1 MLYDDVFRELA
12 VRRVRY
18 LIVGGIAVNL
28 HGYARLTMDMD
39 LMLDLS
45 EPNMEQAVLALE
57 RLGYMPR
64 APVKA
69 AELVSGE
76 KRREWIAQKR
86 AVVFTFIHPAA
97 PFKMIDIFLDNPV
110 DFDKAFERRTLLN
123 IGGVAVDVASVEDLI
138 NMKTISGRPRDM
150 EDVEHLR
157 KIPSSGGTAQ

>member
-12 VRRVRY
+12 IRRVRY

-39 LMLDLS
+39 IMLDLS
-45 EPNMEQAVLALE
+45 EANLEQAVLAFE
-57 RLGYMPR
+57 GLGYTPR
-64 APVKA
+64 APVKT
-69 AELVSGE
+69 AELLSAE

-86 AVVFTFIHPAA
+86 AVVFTFIHPDT

-110 DFDKAFERRTLLN
+110 DFDKAFERRTRLN

-138 NMKTISGRPRDM
+138 NMKTICGRPRDM

-157 KIPSSGGTAQ
+157 KISSNGGTVR

>member
-12 VRRVRY
+12 ARRVRY

-45 EPNMEQAVLALE
+45 GPNMEQAVLAFEL
-57 RLGYMPR
+57 LGYKPR

-69 AELVSGE
+69 AELVSKE

-86 AVVFTFIHPAA
+86 AVMFTFIHPGA

-110 DFDKAFERRTLLN
+110 DFDKAFERRTRLD

-138 NMKTISGRPRDM
+138 NMKTVSGRPRDI

-157 KIPSSGGTAQ
+157 KLSSGGGTAQ

>member
-28 HGYARLTMDMD
+28 HGYVRLTMDMD

-45 EPNMEQAVLALE
+45 EANMEQAVLALE
-57 RLGYMPR
+57 RLGYTPIS
-64 APVKA
+64 PVKA
-69 AELVSGE
+69 AELISG
-76 KRREWIAQKR
+76 KTRREWIAQKR
-86 AVVFTFIHPAA
+86 AVVFTFIHPDA

-123 IGGVAVDVASVEDLI
+123 IGGVAADVALVEDLI
-138 NMKTISGRPRDM
+138 NMKTVSGRPRDM

-157 KIPSSGGTAQ
+157 KISSGGGTAQ

>member
-1 MLYDDVFRELA
+1 MFRELA

-18 LIVGGIAVNL
+18 LIVEGIAVNL
-28 HGYARLTMDMD
+28 HGYVRLTMDMD
-39 LMLDLS
+39 VMLDLS
-45 EPNMEQAVLALE
+45 EANIEQAVLALE
-57 RLGYMPR
+57 LLGYAPR

-69 AELVSGE
+69 AELVSAG

-86 AVVFTFIHPAA
+86 AVAFTFIHPAT
-97 PFKMIDIFLDNPV
+97 PFKMIDIFMDNPV
-110 DFDKAFERRTLLN
+110 DFDKAFDRRTRLN

-157 KIPSSGGTAQ
+157 KMSSGGGASQ

>member
-12 VRRVRY
+12 IRRVRY

-45 EPNMEQAVLALE
+45 EANMEQAVLAFE
-57 RLGYMPR
+57 RLGYAPK
-64 APVKA
+64 APVKPV
-69 AELVSGE
+69 ELISAG

-110 DFDKAFERRTLLN
+110 DFDKAFERRTRLN

-138 NMKTISGRPRDM
+138 NMKTICGRPRDM

-157 KIPSSGGTAQ
+157 KMSSGGETSR